1 MQKDE
6 TISDKNKDVL
16 VSDKNKSLSK
26 NPQFLPKEISDLR
39 RKLNTIDESKENWF
53 SKKESLKKQISS
65 LVKELKD
72 IKFKKD
78 ELNKKVHELK
88 KQREAQN
95 LIVKEKIAQLKEK
108 RSSMPYSRDD
118 KTHNYTF
125 LKKKIE
131 ELDMKIITEA
141 LSPSQEKKVMDEIK
155 LLKRNLREVETLHL
169 EKSVS
174 RSLSTEINEAKKKA
188 EELHQQ
194 VQQVAKESQEYHLKF
209 IEFTK
214 KINELRKTQ
223 EEAFKTFIS
232 QKDEFTSTAKLLEDK
247 LQESTK
253 FKREVEKK
261 RTNKKQEENKK
272 TKLFLNQKIQEVNEK
287 MKRGEKL
294 TKDDLLILQA
304 DANS

>member
-118 KTHNYTF
+118 KTYNYTF

-232 QKDEFTSTAKLLEDK
+232 QKDEFTSTAKLFEDK

>member
-118 KTHNYTF
+118 KTYNYTF